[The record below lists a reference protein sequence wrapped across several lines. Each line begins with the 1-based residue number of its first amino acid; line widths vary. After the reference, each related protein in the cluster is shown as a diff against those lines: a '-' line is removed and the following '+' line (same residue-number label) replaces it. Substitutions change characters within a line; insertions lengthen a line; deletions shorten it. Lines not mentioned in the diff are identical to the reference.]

1 MEEEKFDYAEAM
13 AELERIAAKVED
25 PATGLGDIDACIRRS
40 DELVARCRAY
50 LRTMRE
56 STEKL

>member
-1 MEEEKFDYAEAM
+1 M

-25 PATGLGDIDACIRRS
+25 PATGLADIDACIRRS
-40 DELVARCRAY
+40 DEIVARCRAY

-56 STEKL
+56 SIDKL